1 MRSHSVA
8 YRHKAA
14 GDFLYLCGVAVI
26 DAVLVIVGDN
36 TYLLSEAF
44 NKDASVWDDG
54 FALTTTDKDKLAGVR
69 LENLEK
75 LEEILCSHFDECD
88 RIALPVGRNQ
98 KIDGIL
104 LSAVSYERRHRG
116 RISNTPLA
124 ICDSRTLVGSLRQIK
139 TAEEIFLMKEA
150 GARSSLV
157 HTELMHQNF
166 LGQSERSVV
175 NWIESRFME
184 QGMQW
189 TAYESIAGS
198 GERSTILHARGTE
211 RILQEGEVLLVDAGG
226 EWNGYCSDITRVLP
240 VGKTFSAEQKATYQI
255 VLDAQKAVLNAV
267 KPGES
272 LRSLHDLALAALSEG
287 LRREGFSK
295 DYVSESLR
303 HLMPHSTSHWIGLD
317 VHDPSPYFDDS
328 GSPLKLQEGM
338 CFTVEPGIYFPKGLG
353 APSKYEGIGVRIE
366 DDVVVTV
373 KGCDLLTSV
382 PKEISEIESMRASL

>member
-8 YRHKAA
+8 YRHKTA
-14 GDFLYLCGVAVI
+14 GDFLYLCGVEVI
-26 DAVLVIVGDN
+26 DAVLVIAGGK

-44 NKDASVWDDG
+44 GKEASVWDDG
-54 FALTTTDKDKLAGVR
+54 YALTEADKKKLEGVH
-69 LENLEK
+69 LENLGK
-75 LEEILCSHFDECD
+75 LEEVLRAHLDDCD

-139 TAEEIFLMKEA
+139 TAEEISLLKEA
-150 GARSSLV
+150 GARSSRV
-157 HTELMHQNF
+157 HTELMGQNF
-166 LGQSERSVV
+166 QGQSERSVV
-175 NWIESRFME
+175 NWIESRFIE

-198 GERSTILHARGTE
+198 GDRSTILHARGTAK
-211 RILQEGEVLLVDAGG
+211 ILQAGEVLLVDAGG
-226 EWNGYCSDITRVLP
+226 EWKGYCSDITRVLP
-240 VGKTFSAEQKATYQI
+240 VGKTFSVEQRAVYQI
-255 VLDAQKAVLNAV
+255 VLDAQKAVLSAV

-272 LRSLHDLALAALSEG
+272 LRGLHDLALAVLSEG
-287 LRREGFSK
+287 LLKEGFSK

-338 CFTVEPGIYFPKGLG
+338 CFTVEPGIYFRKGLG
-353 APSKYEGIGVRIE
+353 APAKYEGIGVRIE
-366 DDVVVTV
+366 DDVVVTAN
-373 KGCDLLTSV
+373 GCDLLTSV